1 MEKLY
6 EWIDELFDYCFEVII
21 IKKSI
26 VNKRL
31 VIYIILF
38 YYVVFLYL
46 WLKNGEKRYK
56 VVKNYY
62 IIIMFLI
69 LWIL

>member
-21 IKKSI
+21 IKKNI